1 MFPFFVIN
9 INMSTISTIQTDN
22 TNTQEVPVENNSA
35 LEKNDKINEYYT
47 YYDDR
52 YDFKDLRKR
61 GDAQLS
67 DFIFYNRFNDEQA
80 KNIRKAYSEI
90 MSGIGKGDITYAD
103 GRFYDSTGTIK
114 NGMYQDKDGNIKY
127 SKSPSKDYYGMAAR
141 FIAEL
146 YQNGKKYVD
155 PNDKNKIK
163 TENGKG
169 LSSALTKQIFGET
182 DSPNVNYFYDLDEL
196 DTNTN
201 KRGVTGRLDKLKT
214 GITYI
219 KNNFNNLFSVDE
231 NDQNDYQSLLQSVIN
246 KINDNILNSGD
257 LYELRKVF
265 PEIDFEEWLKTD
277 FSQPEKEVEKEDE
290 QVTLTEEQLQAQQ
303 AAKQKADLDKKIAD
317 WVRTKYN
324 YTWGQDVPLTRR
336 TFNIDYAKKPIT
348 DKITS
353 KLETLDKDQLLDI
366 IKLSLYRKGYNF
378 QNDSRIRSLFKND
391 TNYFKYPITNEL
403 GTYLALQVLKSKG
416 WLDDMGDGRFYIPKT
431 RIQGRYKALVY
442 NPDNNTISEELLHN
456 IPYWNK
462 KMYND
467 FINENNTWS
476 DVFTKYVSS
485 NKEGGVLKCGD
496 GKSIFDVNL
505 FSGGKQ
511 GIGNMIVSGVQE
523 LGNIFGGSA
532 RASESIKTNNQI
544 SEILTQ
550 AEKPVLTEAVKKQ
563 AAPVTGAF
571 DYMQFTNRQAANTR
585 RDADR
590 PFTSDANTQLSAKL
604 QANSQAQGIEQKGF
618 LEDDNAIKQ
627 NKAQALQIQNE
638 NTAAEIQNANAIKQS
653 IQNAEKNKAQIE
665 AIRLKQNW
673 QSKDNLAGELLNR
686 FNTRMEERQQHM
698 LNTETQML
706 DELYQSELDKYNAAR
721 SRWIADNQGK
731 DFSTSGDPY
740 NQYNKNIRNLM
751 NWRTREGNR
760 LYGNIKGF
768 FGFKNGGILRPST
781 QYLINKV
788 IKNENYT

>member
-9 INMSTISTIQTDN
+9 INMSTTSTIQTDN
-22 TNTQEVPVENNSA
+22 TTNQGASQ
-35 LEKNDKINEYYT
+35 KNDKINEYYT

-52 YDFKDLRKR
+52 YDFKDLQKR

-90 MSGIGKGDITYAD
+90 MSGIGKGDITYEY

-114 NGMYQDKDGNIKY
+114 NGKYYDKDGKEKY

-141 FIAEL
+141 FISEL

-196 DTNTN
+196 NTNTN
-201 KRGVTGRLDKLKT
+201 KRGTTNRLDKLKT

-219 KNNFNNLFSVDE
+219 KDNFNNLFSVDE
-231 NDQNDYQSLLQSVIN
+231 NDQNDYQSLLQSVIS
-246 KINDNILNSGD
+246 KINDNTLNPGD

-265 PEIDFEEWLKTD
+265 PEIDFNEWLKTD
-277 FSQPEKEVEKEDE
+277 FSEPEQEVEKV
-290 QVTLTEEQLQAQQ
+290 QLSPEQLQAQQ
-303 AAKQKADLDKKIAD
+303 DAKQKEDLDKQIAD
-317 WVRTKYN
+317 WVYTNYN
-324 YTWGQDVPLTRR
+324 YKQGDNVPLTRR

-353 KLETLDKDQLLDI
+353 KLETLDQNQLLNI
-366 IKLSLYRKGYNF
+366 IKLSLYRKEYNF
-378 QNDSRIRSLFKND
+378 KNDSRIRSLFSND
-391 TNYFKYPITNEL
+391 VNYSKYPITNEL

-431 RIQGRYKALVY
+431 RISGRYKALVY
-442 NPDNNTISEELLHN
+442 DPDNNTISEELLHN

-467 FINENNTWS
+467 FINENNNWS
-476 DVFTKYVSS
+476 DVFTEYVPS
-485 NKEGGVLKCGD
+485 NKEGGVLKYNDG
-496 GKSIFDVNL
+496 GKSIFDINL

-523 LGNIFGGSA
+523 LGNIFGSSA

-544 SEILTQ
+544 AEILKQ

-571 DYMQFTNRQAANTR
+571 SQMQFANRQAANTR
-585 RDADR
+585 RDAAR

-638 NTAAEIQNANAIKQS
+638 NTAAEIQNANANKQA
-653 IQNAEKNKAQIE
+653 IQNAEKVKAQIE
-665 AIRLKQNW
+665 ATRLKQNW
-673 QSKDNLAGELLNR
+673 QTKDNLAGELLNR

-706 DELYQSELDKYNAAR
+706 DELYQSKLDEYNAAR
-721 SRWIADNQGK
+721 SQWIANNQGK
-731 DFSTSGDPY
+731 DFSTSGNPY

>member
-9 INMSTISTIQTDN
+9 INMSTIIQTDN
-22 TNTQEVPVENNSA
+22 TNNQGTSQENNQQ
-35 LEKNDKINEYYT
+35 ENKINEYYT

-141 FIAEL
+141 FIADL
-146 YQNGKKYVD
+146 YQSGKKYVD

-169 LSSALTKQIFGET
+169 LSSVLTKQIFGET

-231 NDQNDYQSLLQSVIN
+231 NDQNDYQLLLQSVID
-246 KINDNILNSGD
+246 KINDKTLNSGD

-277 FSQPEKEVEKEDE
+277 FSQPEKEVEKEAE
-290 QVTLTEEQLQAQQ
+290 QVQLSPEQLQVQQ
-303 AAKQKADLDKKIAD
+303 ATQQKADLDKKIAN
-317 WVRTKYN
+317 WVRTNYN
-324 YTWGQDVPLTRR
+324 YTWGDKIPLTHR
-336 TFNIDYAKKPIT
+336 TFNINYASKPIT

-353 KLETLDKDQLLDI
+353 KLETLDQDELLDI
-366 IKLSLYRKGYNF
+366 VKLSLYRNEYNF
-378 QNDSRIRSLFKND
+378 QNDSRIQSLFKND
-391 TNYFKYPITNEL
+391 RNYSKYPITNEL

-431 RIQGRYKALVY
+431 RIPGRYKALVY
-442 NPDNNTISEELLHN
+442 DPVNNRISEELLHN
-456 IPYWNK
+456 IPYWGK

-476 DVFTKYVSS
+476 DMFTKYIPS
-485 NKEGGVLKCGD
+485 NKEGGVLKYDDG

-544 SEILTQ
+544 AEILKQ
-550 AEKPVLTEAVKKQ
+550 VEKPGSTEAVKKQ
-563 AAPVTGAF
+563 AAPVTGTF
-571 DYMQFTNRQAANTR
+571 NYMQFTNRQAANTR

-590 PFTSDANTQLSAKL
+590 SFTSDPNVQLNAKL
-604 QANSQAQGIEQKGF
+604 QANLQAQNIEQKGF

-638 NTAAEIQNANAIKQS
+638 NTAAEIQNANANKQA
-653 IQNAEKNKAQIE
+653 IQNAEKAKAQIE
-665 AIRLKQNW
+665 ATRLKQNW
-673 QSKDNLAGELLNR
+673 QTKDNLAGELLNR

-698 LNTETQML
+698 FNTGTQML
-706 DELYQSELDKYNAAR
+706 DELYQSKLNKYNNAR
-721 SRWIADNQGK
+721 SQWIANNPGK
-731 DFSTSGDPY
+731 DFSTSGDAY
-740 NQYNKNIRNLM
+740 NQYNQNIRNLT
-751 NWRTREGNR
+751 NWRTREGNA

>member
-9 INMSTISTIQTDN
+9 INMSTISTTQTDN
-22 TNTQEVPVENNSA
+22 TTNQGASQ
-35 LEKNDKINEYYT
+35 KNDKINEYYT

-52 YDFKDLRKR
+52 YDFTDLRKR
-61 GDAQLS
+61 GDSELN

-90 MSGIGKGDITYAD
+90 MSGIGKGDITYEY

-114 NGMYQDKDGNIKY
+114 NGKYYDKDGKEKY

-141 FIAEL
+141 FIADL
-146 YQNGKKYVD
+146 YQSGKKYVD

-169 LSSALTKQIFGET
+169 LSSVLTKQIFGET

-201 KRGVTGRLDKLKT
+201 KRGTTNRLDKLKT

-219 KNNFNNLFSVDE
+219 KDNFNNLFSVDE
-231 NDQNDYQSLLQSVIN
+231 NEQNDYQSLLQNVIG
-246 KINDNILNSGD
+246 KINDNTLNPGD

-277 FSQPEKEVEKEDE
+277 FSEPKQEVEKESE
-290 QVTLTEEQLQAQQ
+290 SGQLTESQLQEQQ
-303 AAKQKADLDKKIAD
+303 AAQQKANLDKKIAN
-317 WVRTKYN
+317 WIRTNYN
-324 YTWGQDVPLTRR
+324 YTWGDKIPLTHR
-336 TFNIDYAKKPIT
+336 TFNINYASKPIT

-353 KLETLDKDQLLDI
+353 KLETLNNDQLLDI
-366 IKLSLYRKGYNF
+366 IKLSLYRKEYNF
-378 QNDSRIRSLFKND
+378 KNDPRIQSLFKND
-391 TNYFKYPITNEL
+391 TNYSKYSITNEL

-442 NPDNNTISEELLHN
+442 DPNNNTISEELLHN

-476 DVFTKYVSS
+476 DMFTKYVPS
-485 NKEGGVLKCGD
+485 NKEGGILKYNDG
-496 GKSIFDVNL
+496 GKSIFDINL

-523 LGNIFGGSA
+523 LGNIFGSSA
-532 RASESIKTNNQI
+532 RSNESIKTNNQI
-544 SEILTQ
+544 AETLEQ
-550 AEKPVLTEAVKKQ
+550 AEKPVSTEAVKKQ

-571 DYMQFTNRQAANTR
+571 NYMQFTNRQAANIR

-590 PFTSDANTQLSAKL
+590 PFTSDPNVQLNAKL

-618 LEDDNAIKQ
+618 LEEDNAIKQ

-665 AIRLKQNW
+665 ATRLKQNW
-673 QSKDNLAGELLNR
+673 QTKDNLAGELLNR

-698 LNTETQML
+698 LNTGTQML

-721 SRWIADNQGK
+721 SQWIANNQGR
-731 DFSTSGDPY
+731 DFSTSGEAY
-740 NQYNKNIRNLM
+740 NRYNKNIRNLM
-751 NWRTREGNR
+751 NWRTREGNA

>member
-1 MFPFFVIN
+1 
-9 INMSTISTIQTDN
+9 MSTISTKQTDN
-22 TNTQEVPVENNSA
+22 VNTQEVSKENNPITSG
-35 LEKNDKINEYYT
+35 ENNKINEYYT
-47 YYDDR
+47 YYDDL

-80 KNIRKAYSEI
+80 KNIRKAYSDI
-90 MSGIGKGDITYAD
+90 MSGIGKGNITYED

-114 NGMYQDKDGNIKY
+114 NH
-127 SKSPSKDYYGMAAR
+127 KSPSQDYHGIAAR
-141 FIAEL
+141 FISEL
-146 YQNGKKYVD
+146 YQNGKKYID

-201 KRGVTGRLDKLKT
+201 KRGITGRLDKLKT

-231 NDQNDYQSLLQSVIN
+231 NDQNDYQSLLQSVID
-246 KINDNILNSGD
+246 KINDNTLNSGD

-277 FSQPEKEVEKEDE
+277 FSEPKQEVEKEDE
-290 QVTLTEEQLQAQQ
+290 QVQLSPEQLQAQQ
-303 AAKQKADLDKKIAD
+303 AAQQKANLDKKIAD
-317 WVRTKYN
+317 WVRTNYN
-324 YTWGQDVPLTRR
+324 YTWGEDVPLTHR
-336 TFNIDYAKKPIT
+336 TFNINYANKPIT

-353 KLETLDKDQLLDI
+353 KLETLDQDQLLDI
-366 IKLSLYRKGYNF
+366 IKLSLYRKEYNF
-378 QNDSRIRSLFKND
+378 KNDPRIQSLFKND
-391 TNYFKYPITNEL
+391 MNYSKYPITNEL

-416 WLDDMGDGRFYIPKT
+416 WLDDMDDGRFYIPKT
-431 RIQGRYKALVY
+431 RAKGQYKALVY
-442 NPDNNTISEELLHN
+442 DPRNNTISEELLHN
-456 IPYWNK
+456 IPYWGK
-462 KMYND
+462 KMSND
-467 FINENNTWS
+467 FINENNNTWS
-476 DVFTKYVSS
+476 DLFTKYVPS
-485 NKEGGVLKCGD
+485 NKEGGVLKYNNG
-496 GKSIFDVNL
+496 GKSILDINL

-523 LGNIFGGSA
+523 LGNIFGSSA

-544 SEILTQ
+544 AEILKQ
-550 AEKPVLTEAVKKQ
+550 AEKPGSTEAVKKQ

-571 DYMQFTNRQAANTR
+571 NYMQFTNRQGANIR

-590 PFTSDANTQLSAKL
+590 PFTSDPNVQLNAKL
-604 QANSQAQGIEQKGF
+604 QANLQAQGIEQKGF

-665 AIRLKQNW
+665 ATRLKQNW
-673 QSKDNLAGELLNR
+673 QTKDNLAGELLNR

-706 DELYQSELDKYNAAR
+706 DELYQSKLDEYNAAR
-721 SRWIADNQGK
+721 SQWIANNQGK
-731 DFSTSGDPY
+731 DFSTSGNPY

-768 FGFKNGGILRPST
+768 FGFKNGGILKPST

>member
-1 MFPFFVIN
+1 
-9 INMSTISTIQTDN
+9 MSTISTMQTDN
-22 TNTQEVPVENNSA
+22 TTNQGTSQENN
-35 LEKNDKINEYYT
+35 KINEYYT

-90 MSGIGKGDITYAD
+90 MSGIGKGNITYAD

-146 YQNGKKYVD
+146 YQNGKIYVD
-155 PNDKNKIK
+155 PKDKNKIK

-182 DSPNVNYFYDLDEL
+182 NSPNVNYFYDLDEL

-219 KNNFNNLFSVDE
+219 KDNFNNLFSVDE
-231 NDQNDYQSLLQSVIN
+231 NDQNDYPSLLQNVIG
-246 KINDNILNSGD
+246 KINDNTLNYGD
-257 LYELRKVF
+257 LYELRRVF
-265 PEIDFEEWLKTD
+265 PEINFEEWLKTD
-277 FSQPEKEVEKEDE
+277 FSEPKQEVEKEDE
-290 QVTLTEEQLQAQQ
+290 QVPLTEEQLQAQQ
-303 AAKQKADLDKKIAD
+303 AAKQKADLDKNIAN
-317 WVRTKYN
+317 WVRTNYN
-324 YTWGQDVPLTRR
+324 YTWGQNVPLTRR
-336 TFNIDYAKKPIT
+336 TFNINYANKSIT

-353 KLETLDKDQLLDI
+353 KLETLEKDQLLDI
-366 IKLSLYRKGYNF
+366 IKLSLYRKEYNF
-378 QNDSRIRSLFKND
+378 QNDSRISSLFKND
-391 TNYFKYPITNEL
+391 INYSKYPITNEL

-416 WLDDMGDGRFYIPKT
+416 WLDDMGDGRFYIPNT
-431 RIQGRYKALVY
+431 RIQRRYKALVY
-442 NPDNNTISEELLHN
+442 DPRDNTISEELLHN

-476 DVFTKYVSS
+476 DMFTKYISS
-485 NKEGGVLKCGD
+485 NQEGGVLTYNDD
-496 GKSIFDVNL
+496 GKSIFDINL

-544 SEILTQ
+544 AEILKQ

-571 DYMQFTNRQAANTR
+571 SQMQFANRQAANIR

-590 PFTSDANTQLSAKL
+590 PFTSDPNVQLNAKL
-604 QANSQAQGIEQKGF
+604 QANLQAQNIEQKGF

-653 IQNAEKNKAQIE
+653 IQNAEKNKAQIK
-665 AIRLKQNW
+665 ATRLGQNW
-673 QSKDNLAGELLNR
+673 KTKDNLAGELLNR

-698 LNTETQML
+698 LNTGTQML

-721 SRWIADNQGK
+721 SQWIADNQGK
-731 DFSTSGDPY
+731 DFSTSGEPY
-740 NQYNKNIRNLM
+740 NQYIKNIRKLM
-751 NWRTREGNR
+751 NWRTREGNT

>member
-1 MFPFFVIN
+1 
-9 INMSTISTIQTDN
+9 MSTISTIQTDN
-22 TNTQEVPVENNSA
+22 TTNQGASQ
-35 LEKNDKINEYYT
+35 KNDKINEYYT

-52 YDFKDLRKR
+52 YDFKDLQKR

-90 MSGIGKGDITYAD
+90 MSGIGKGDITYEY

-141 FIAEL
+141 FISEL

-169 LSSALTKQIFGET
+169 LSSVLTKQIFGET

-201 KRGVTGRLDKLKT
+201 KRGTTNRLDKLKT

-219 KNNFNNLFSVDE
+219 KDNFNNLFSVDE
-231 NDQNDYQSLLQSVIN
+231 NDQNDYQSLLQSVID
-246 KINDNILNSGD
+246 KINDNTLNPGD
-257 LYELRKVF
+257 LYELRRIF
-265 PEIDFEEWLKTD
+265 PEIDFNEWLKTD
-277 FSQPEKEVEKEDE
+277 FSEPKQEVKKEDE
-290 QVTLTEEQLQAQQ
+290 QVQLSPEQLQAQQ
-303 AAKQKADLDKKIAD
+303 DAKQKEDLDKQIAN
-317 WVRTKYN
+317 WVYTNYN
-324 YTWGQDVPLTRR
+324 YKQGDNVPLTRR
-336 TFNIDYAKKPIT
+336 TFNINYANPQIT

-353 KLETLDKDQLLDI
+353 KLETLKEDDLLNI
-366 IKLSLYRKGYNF
+366 IKLSLYQKEYN
-378 QNDSRIRSLFKND
+378 FKND
-391 TNYFKYPITNEL
+391 PRIFSLFRNDVNYSKYPITNEL
-403 GTYLALQVLKSKG
+403 GTYLALQILKSKG
-416 WLDDMGDGRFYIPKT
+416 LLDDMGNGKWYIPKT
-431 RIQGRYKALVY
+431 RAKGKYKALVY
-442 NPDNNTISEELLHN
+442 DSNTNTISEELLHN
-456 IPYWNK
+456 IPYWEK
-462 KMYND
+462 EMYND

-476 DVFTKYVSS
+476 DRFTKYVPS
-485 NKEGGVLKCGD
+485 NKEGGVLKYNDG
-496 GKSIFDVNL
+496 GKSILDINL

-523 LGNIFGGSA
+523 LGNIFGSSA

-544 SEILTQ
+544 AEILKQ

-571 DYMQFTNRQAANTR
+571 SQMQFANRQAANTR
-585 RDADR
+585 RDAAR

-618 LEDDNAIKQ
+618 LEDDNTIKQ

-638 NTAAEIQNANAIKQS
+638 NAAAEIQNANANKQA
-653 IQNAEKNKAQIE
+653 IQNAEKAKAQIE

-721 SRWIADNQGK
+721 NKWIQDNPGQ
-731 DFSTSGDPY
+731 DFSTSGEAY

>member
-9 INMSTISTIQTDN
+9 INMSTTSTIQTDN
-22 TNTQEVPVENNSA
+22 TTNQGASQ
-35 LEKNDKINEYYT
+35 KNDKINEYYI

-52 YDFKDLRKR
+52 YDFKDLQKR

-90 MSGIGKGDITYAD
+90 MSGIGKGDITYEY

-114 NGMYQDKDGNIKY
+114 NGKYYDKDGKEKY

-141 FIAEL
+141 FIADL
-146 YQNGKKYVD
+146 YQSGKKYVD

-169 LSSALTKQIFGET
+169 LSSVLTKQIFGET

-201 KRGVTGRLDKLKT
+201 KRGTTNRLDKLKT

-219 KNNFNNLFSVDE
+219 KDNFNNLFSVDE
-231 NDQNDYQSLLQSVIN
+231 NDQNDYQSLLQNVIG
-246 KINDNILNSGD
+246 KINDNTLNPGD
-257 LYELRKVF
+257 LYELRRVF

-277 FSQPEKEVEKEDE
+277 FSEPKQEVKKEDE

-303 AAKQKADLDKKIAD
+303 TAKQKADLDKKIAD
-317 WVRTKYN
+317 WVRTNYN

-348 DKITS
+348 DKIAS
-353 KLETLDKDQLLDI
+353 KLETLNKDQLLDI

-378 QNDSRIRSLFKND
+378 QNDPRIRSLFSND
-391 TNYFKYPITNEL
+391 MNYSKYPITNEL

-416 WLDDMGDGRFYIPKT
+416 WLDDMGDGRFFIPKT

-442 NPDNNTISEELLHN
+442 DPDNNTISEELLHN
-456 IPYWNK
+456 IPYWGK

-476 DVFTKYVSS
+476 DVFTKYVPS
-485 NKEGGVLKCGD
+485 NKEGGVLKYDAG
-496 GKSIFDVNL
+496 GKSIFDLNL

-544 SEILTQ
+544 AETLKQ

-571 DYMQFTNRQAANTR
+571 SQMQFANRQAANTR
-585 RDADR
+585 RDAAR
-590 PFTSDANTQLSAKL
+590 PFTSDANVQLSAKL
-604 QANSQAQGIEQKGF
+604 QANSQAQNIEQKGF

-638 NTAAEIQNANAIKQS
+638 NAAAEIQNANANKQA
-653 IQNAEKNKAQIE
+653 IQNAEKTKAQIE
-665 AIRLKQNW
+665 ATRLKQNW
-673 QSKDNLAGELLNR
+673 QTKDNLAGELLNR

-698 LNTETQML
+698 LNTGTQML
-706 DELYQSELDKYNAAR
+706 DELYQSKLNKYNNAR
-721 SRWIADNQGK
+721 SQWIANNPGK
-731 DFSTSGDPY
+731 DFSTSGDAY
-740 NQYNKNIRNLM
+740 NQYNQNIRNLT
-751 NWRTREGNR
+751 NWRTREGNA

>member
-22 TNTQEVPVENNSA
+22 TTNQGTSQENN
-35 LEKNDKINEYYT
+35 KTNEYYT

-52 YDFKDLRKR
+52 YDFKDLQKR

-90 MSGIGKGDITYAD
+90 MSGIGKGDITYEY

-114 NGMYQDKDGNIKY
+114 NGKYYDKDGKEKY

-141 FIAEL
+141 FIADL
-146 YQNGKKYVD
+146 YQSGKKYVD

-169 LSSALTKQIFGET
+169 LSSVLTKQIFGET

-201 KRGVTGRLDKLKT
+201 KRGTTNRLDKLKT

-219 KNNFNNLFSVDE
+219 KDNFNNLFSVDE
-231 NDQNDYQSLLQSVIN
+231 NDQNDYQSLLQNVIG
-246 KINDNILNSGD
+246 KINDNTLNPGD
-257 LYELRKVF
+257 LYELRRVF

-277 FSQPEKEVEKEDE
+277 FGEPKQKVEKEDE
-290 QVTLTEEQLQAQQ
+290 QVPLTEEQLQEQQ
-303 AAKQKADLDKKIAD
+303 AAKQKANLDKKIAN
-317 WVRTKYN
+317 WVRTNYN

-336 TFNIDYAKKPIT
+336 TFNINYANKLIT

-353 KLETLDKDQLLDI
+353 KLETLDKNRYRHGLCA
-366 IKLSLYRKGYNF
+366 YRKGYNF
-378 QNDSRIRSLFKND
+378 QNDPRIQSLFKND
-391 TNYFKYPITNEL
+391 TNYSKYPITNEL

-416 WLDDMGDGRFYIPKT
+416 QLDDMGDGRFYIPKT

-467 FINENNTWS
+467 FISENNNWS
-476 DVFTKYVSS
+476 DMFTKYVPS
-485 NKEGGVLKCGD
+485 NKEGGVLKYKDG
-496 GKSIFDVNL
+496 GKSTIDINL

-523 LGNIFGGSA
+523 LGNIFGSSA

-544 SEILTQ
+544 AEILKQ
-550 AEKPVLTEAVKKQ
+550 AEKPVLTKAVKKQ
-563 AAPVTGAF
+563 AAPVTGVSSQ
-571 DYMQFTNRQAANTR
+571 MQFANRQAANIR
-585 RDADR
+585 RDATR

-638 NTAAEIQNANAIKQS
+638 NTAAEIQNANANKQA
-653 IQNAEKNKAQIE
+653 IQNAEKAKAQIE
-665 AIRLKQNW
+665 ATRLKQNW
-673 QSKDNLAGELLNR
+673 QTKDNLAGELLNR

-698 LNTETQML
+698 LNTGTQML
-706 DELYQSELDKYNAAR
+706 DELYQSKLNKYNNAR
-721 SRWIADNQGK
+721 SQWIANNPGK
-731 DFSTSGDPY
+731 DFSTSGDAY
-740 NQYNKNIRNLM
+740 NQYNQNIRNLT
-751 NWRTREGNR
+751 NWRTREGNA

>member
-1 MFPFFVIN
+1 
-9 INMSTISTIQTDN
+9 MSTISTTQTDN
-22 TNTQEVPVENNSA
+22 TNYQLTPKE
-35 LEKNDKINEYYT
+35 NDKINEYYT

-52 YDFKDLRKR
+52 YDFKDLQKR

-90 MSGIGKGDITYAD
+90 MSGIGKGDITYEY

-201 KRGVTGRLDKLKT
+201 KRGTTNRLDKLKT

-219 KNNFNNLFSVDE
+219 KDNFNNLFSVDE
-231 NDQNDYQSLLQSVIN
+231 NDQNNYQLLLQSVID
-246 KINDNILNSGD
+246 KINDNTLNSGD

-277 FSQPEKEVEKEDE
+277 FSEPEKEVKKEAE
-290 QVTLTEEQLQAQQ
+290 QVTLTEEQLQEQQ
-303 AAKQKADLDKKIAD
+303 AAKQKANLDKKIAD

-324 YTWGQDVPLTRR
+324 YTWGQTVPLTRR
-336 TFNIDYAKKPIT
+336 TFNIDYAEKSIT
-348 DKITS
+348 DKIAS
-353 KLETLDKDQLLDI
+353 KLETLKKDQLLDI
-366 IKLSLYRKGYNF
+366 IKLSLYSKEYNF
-378 QNDSRIRSLFKND
+378 QNDPRIQSLFKND
-391 TNYFKYPITNEL
+391 TNYSKYPITNEL

-416 WLDDMGDGRFYIPKT
+416 WLDDMGNGRFYIPKT
-431 RIQGRYKALVY
+431 RISGRYKALVY
-442 NPDNNTISEELLHN
+442 DPDNNTISEELLHN

-476 DVFTKYVSS
+476 DRFTEYVPS
-485 NKEGGVLKCGD
+485 NKEGGVLKYNDG
-496 GKSIFDVNL
+496 GKSILDINL

-523 LGNIFGGSA
+523 LGNIFGSSA

-544 SEILTQ
+544 AEILKQ

-571 DYMQFTNRQAANTR
+571 SQMQFANRQAANTR
-585 RDADR
+585 RDAAR

-638 NTAAEIQNANAIKQS
+638 NTATEIQNANANKQA
-653 IQNAEKNKAQIE
+653 IQNAEKVKAQIK
-665 AIRLKQNW
+665 ATQLKQNW
-673 QSKDNLAGELLNR
+673 QTKDNLAGELLNR

-698 LNTETQML
+698 LNTGTQML

-721 SRWIADNQGK
+721 SQWIAENQGR
-731 DFSTSGDPY
+731 DFSTSGDP
-740 NQYNKNIRNLM
+740 
-751 NWRTREGNR
+751 
-760 LYGNIKGF
+760 
-768 FGFKNGGILRPST
+768 
-781 QYLINKV
+781 LINI
-788 IKNENYT
+788 IKIYAS